1 MGLAD
6 LLLRKHT
13 AIAKVVIPSSMAFG
27 FFYTLNHGTNALTD
41 AKSAALGT
49 PRVLAVSLVAS
60 PQVYKWTTLQ
70 LSFCMQLYRYSKRSC
85 SIFFQAKLYWCRQ
98 QQQPVIQFKALLH
111 QLLRVPSVLKVLE
124 TLVDGQSA
132 AKFWSMTSTIISV
145 GISFCTSKQ
154 LFPTLVLQVRFQ
166 TVVDARPLYCTTV
179 LCDDADSSLEL

>member
-13 AIAKVVIPSSMAFG
+13 AIAKVVIPSGMAFG

-41 AKSAALGT
+41 AKSAVLGT

-60 PQVYKWTTLQ
+60 PQIYNHWTILQ

-98 QQQPVIQFKALLH
+98 QHQPVIQSKALLH
-111 QLLRVPSVLKVLE
+111 P
-124 TLVDGQSA
+124 
-132 AKFWSMTSTIISV
+132 TSTAAPCTICTKSAGDSCRRPISCK
-145 GISFCTSKQ
+145 ILEYDQHNYLCWH
-154 LFPTLVLQVRFQ
+154 LVLHQQAAVPYPSFASQVPNSGR
-166 TVVDARPLYCTTV
+166 C
-179 LCDDADSSLEL
+179 